1 MVLTLAFL
9 LFVSSPFISNR
20 WPDFDKYEMTML
32 ASRAG
37 PTKSGALCDTL
48 KVGPIA
54 LENFDY
60 SITIAYISK
69 YFT

>member
-1 MVLTLAFL
+1 MVTG
-9 LFVSSPFISNR
+9 LF
-20 WPDFDKYEMTML
+20 T
-32 ASRAG
+32 SRAG
-37 PTKSGALCDTL
+37 PAKSGALCDTL

-60 SITIAYISK
+60 SIIIAYISK